1 MTLSHRTELLSIVMS
16 NQTRQ
21 DYMLWFSIIYVYI
34 SSIPYY
40 WGCMHTD
47 GKAYKM
53 YSRNK
58 SEPFSMISCFIVVS
72 CPNVDWK
79 PNIMLPQWGGQS
91 HPWLHNAFNIGCHL
105 FGFICYYSL
114 NILYQS
120 CGCNLNISY
129 HICTHVHQSQF

>member
-1 MTLSHRTELLSIVMS
+1 MMKNRGLMKYSANKRLKIGTHAC
-16 NQTRQ
+16 
-21 DYMLWFSIIYVYI
+21 IYIYHICIYI